1 MDMVHTLKQEEAD
14 ERVQASS
21 KAKKFVLWLF
31 VVSSTI
37 MFGGFTSYYI
47 VFAAS
52 KGKGHGLV
60 LPDAFEYSTAI
71 LLVSSICL
79 FIAAKAVRK
88 QNYSTQQILLWVTL
102 ALGVAFGYMQIE
114 AWSALYHTGATLVN
128 NNAAISVI
136 YIVSG
141 MHLLHIFVGLC
152 LILNSLW
159 GTYTKVSSEN
169 AVYRIEIASI
179 FWHFIDILWIYLYVF
194 LLLNS

>member
-1 MDMVHTLKQEEAD
+1 MVHTLQQQELKFDA
-14 ERVQASS
+14 
-21 KAKKFVLWLF
+21 KPKKFVVWLF

-37 MFGGFTSYYI
+37 MFGGWTSYYI

-60 LPDAFEYSTAI
+60 LPDAFMYSTAV
-71 LLVSSICL
+71 LLISSIFL
-79 FIAAKAVRK
+79 FLAARALR
-88 QNYSTQQILLWVTL
+88 NGDRTRQQLFLWVTL
-102 ALGVAFGYMQIE
+102 ALGLVFGFLQFQG
-114 AWSALYHTGATLVN
+114 WSSLYQSGAALIN

-141 MHLLHIFVGLC
+141 FHLLHIFAGIC
-152 LILNSLW
+152 LILNTLVGS
-159 GTYTKVSSEN
+159 YKDIP
-169 AVYRIEIASI
+169 ADKAIYRQEITSI

>member
-1 MDMVHTLKQEEAD
+1 MVHTLNQEELGPD
-14 ERVQASS
+14 VPPSL
-21 KAKKFVLWLF
+21 KAKKFILWLF

-60 LPDAFEYSTAI
+60 LPDVFAYSTAV
-71 LLVSSICL
+71 LVLSSICL
-79 FIAAKAVRK
+79 FLAAKAVRN
-88 QNYSTQQILLWVTL
+88 QNVQSQKTFLWGTL
-102 ALGVAFGYMQIE
+102 ALGLVFAYLQVD
-114 AWSALYHTGATLVN
+114 AWSALYQSGAALVN
-128 NNAAISVI
+128 NNAAISLI

-141 MHLLHIFVGLC
+141 MHLLHIFAGLC
-152 LILNSLW
+152 FISLSLW
-159 GTYTKVSSEN
+159 GAYTKVAVQK

>member
-1 MDMVHTLKQEEAD
+1 MEFKEGFDPKP
-14 ERVQASS
+14 
-21 KAKKFVLWLF
+21 KKFVVWLF

-60 LPDAFEYSTAI
+60 LPDMFMYSTMV
-71 LLVSSICL
+71 LVASSVAL
-79 FIAAKAVRK
+79 FLATRALKKNNISLQRI
-88 QNYSTQQILLWVTL
+88 SLWITL
-102 ALGVAFGYMQIE
+102 VLGLAFGYMQFG
-114 AWSALYHTGATLVN
+114 AWSALYQSGAALIN
-128 NNAAISVI
+128 NNAAISMI

-141 MHLLHIFVGLC
+141 IHLLHIFAGIC
-152 LILNSLW
+152 FILNSLI
-159 GTYTKVSSEN
+159 GSYKALSPVKVQ
-169 AVYRIEIASI
+169 YKQEIASI

>member
-1 MDMVHTLKQEEAD
+1 MDNILQQQDLKFD
-14 ERVQASS
+14 S
-21 KAKKFVLWLF
+21 KPKKFVVWLF

-60 LPDAFEYSTAI
+60 LPDPFMYSTAV
-71 LLVSSICL
+71 LLASSL
-79 FIAAKAVRK
+79 FLFLSTKALRRGDRK
-88 QNYSTQQILLWVTL
+88 SQQLFLWITL
-102 ALGVAFGYMQIE
+102 ALGLVFGYLQLQ
-114 AWSALYHTGATLVN
+114 AWSSLFQSGAALIN

-136 YIVSG
+136 YVVSG
-141 MHLLHIFVGLC
+141 MHLLHIIGGLFFMMS
-152 LILNSLW
+152 SLS
-159 GTYTKVSSEN
+159 GSYKGISEEK
-169 AVYRIEIASI
+169 AIYRQEITSI

>member
-1 MDMVHTLKQEEAD
+1 MVHTLNQEEMGQ
-14 ERVQASS
+14 ELPASL
-21 KAKKFVLWLF
+21 KAKKFILWLF

-37 MFGGFTSYYI
+37 MFGGFTSFYI

-60 LPDAFEYSTAI
+60 LPDVFMYSTAV
-71 LLVSSICL
+71 LVLSSICL
-79 FIAAKAVRK
+79 FFAAKAVRN
-88 QNYSTQQILLWVTL
+88 QNLQTQKIFLSATL
-102 ALGVAFGYMQIE
+102 ILGVVFAWFQVD
-114 AWSALYHTGATLVN
+114 AWSALYQTGATLVN
-128 NNAAISVI
+128 NNAAISLI

-141 MHLLHIFVGLC
+141 MHLLHIAAGLC
-152 LILNSLW
+152 FIAISLF
-159 GTYTKVSSEN
+159 GAFNNVPAQK

>member
-1 MDMVHTLKQEEAD
+1 MVHTLQQQELKFDA
-14 ERVQASS
+14 
-21 KAKKFVLWLF
+21 KPKKFVVWLF

-37 MFGGFTSYYI
+37 MFGGWTSYYI

-60 LPDAFEYSTAI
+60 LPDAFKYSTAV
-71 LLVSSICL
+71 LLISSIFL
-79 FIAAKAVRK
+79 FLAARALR
-88 QNYSTQQILLWVTL
+88 NGDRTRQQLFLWVTL
-102 ALGVAFGYMQIE
+102 ALGLVFGFLQFQG
-114 AWSALYHTGATLVN
+114 WSSLYQSGAALIN

-141 MHLLHIFVGLC
+141 FHLLHIFAGIC
-152 LILNSLW
+152 LILNTLVGS
-159 GTYTKVSSEN
+159 YKDIPADKAS
-169 AVYRIEIASI
+169 YRQEITSI